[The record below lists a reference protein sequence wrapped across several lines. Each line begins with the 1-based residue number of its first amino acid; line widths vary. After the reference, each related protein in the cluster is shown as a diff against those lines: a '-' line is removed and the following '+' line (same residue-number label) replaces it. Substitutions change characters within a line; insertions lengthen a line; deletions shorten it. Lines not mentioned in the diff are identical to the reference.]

1 MSREAEI
8 TQFSFGE
15 EAEEHRTSMVF
26 YGEGWGVQKAADSVL
41 TFPLKLF
48 SGLMDYSYQY
58 ELKWHHFSGIVHLQP
73 I

>member
-15 EAEEHRTSMVF
+15 EAEEYRTSVVD
-26 YGEGWGVQKAADSVL
+26 YGEGWGGKKA
-41 TFPLKLF
+41 FPLNFF

-58 ELKWHHFSGIVHLQP
+58 ELKQHHFSGIVHLQL